1 MTTYFDQSQVH
12 STNKNLKS
20 SKNPG
25 WNVVL
30 NVTTSLTDVS
40 RIFHFSFFAKIARG
54 ELSSN
59 WLYIR
64 DDFFYTME
72 KSWRSRRTRVR
83 ARTLRLASRSN
94 DRILRPHWHDRC
106 GHRSC
111 APHESAPGGGRDTRS
126 QRARNLR
133 QTISV
138 SSTVFSTDTTERVA
152 CFSRGQSSTWMVR
165 TSPTLGPLI
174 TARAP
179 RESGSQPRRYH
190 GVVEENARKCESERA
205 SARFRHR
212 TTDATSGVRP
222 RA

>member
-1 MTTYFDQSQVH
+1 MPAPSPLPHFSE
-12 STNKNLKS
+12 
-20 SKNPG
+20 
-25 WNVVL
+25 
-30 NVTTSLTDVS
+30 TTSIKVS
-40 RIFHFSFFAKIARG
+40 VRAEWPDLVERDKRLFVRMAAVFGQFF
-54 ELSSN
+54 
-59 WLYIR
+59 YIR

-174 TARAP
+174 YHGEGTARVGVTTK
-179 RESGSQPRRYH
+179 EIPRR
-190 GVVEENARKCESERA
+190 GGGKRSE
-205 SARFRHR
+205 
-212 TTDATSGVRP
+212 V
-222 RA
+222 

>member
-1 MTTYFDQSQVH
+1 MDRV
-12 STNKNLKS
+12 
-20 SKNPG
+20 
-25 WNVVL
+25 
-30 NVTTSLTDVS
+30 SLIIRMAAV
-40 RIFHFSFFAKIARG
+40 FGQFF
-54 ELSSN
+54 
-59 WLYIR
+59 YIR
-64 DDFFYTME
+64 GDFFYTME

-83 ARTLRLASRSN
+83 ARPLRLASRSN

-165 TSPTLGPLI
+165 ISPTLGLLI

-179 RESGSQPRRYH
+179 RDSGSQPRRYH

-205 SARFRHR
+205 SARVFAIARP
-212 TTDATSGVRP
+212 TQP
-222 RA
+222 RACDLGRDDREPQTVVF

>member
-1 MTTYFDQSQVH
+1 MACHLDFIRMAAVFGQ
-12 STNKNLKS
+12 
-20 SKNPG
+20 
-25 WNVVL
+25 
-30 NVTTSLTDVS
+30 
-40 RIFHFSFFAKIARG
+40 FF
-54 ELSSN
+54 
-59 WLYIR
+59 YIR

>member
-1 MTTYFDQSQVH
+1 MAAVFGQ
-12 STNKNLKS
+12 
-20 SKNPG
+20 
-25 WNVVL
+25 
-30 NVTTSLTDVS
+30 
-40 RIFHFSFFAKIARG
+40 FF
-54 ELSSN
+54 
-59 WLYIR
+59 YIR

-205 SARFRHR
+205 SARFFSPSNDRR
-212 TTDATSGVRP
+212 DLGRATSGVTIESHRP
-222 RA
+222 SFFEFHVSTQLLHRPVIFCPSLDECVILTAV

>member
-1 MTTYFDQSQVH
+1 
-12 STNKNLKS
+12 
-20 SKNPG
+20 
-25 WNVVL
+25 
-30 NVTTSLTDVS
+30 
-40 RIFHFSFFAKIARG
+40 
-54 ELSSN
+54 
-59 WLYIR
+59 
-64 DDFFYTME
+64 ME

-212 TTDATSGVRP
+212 TTDATSRATSGVTIESHRP
-222 RA
+222 SFFEFHVSTQLLHRLVIFDPSLDECVILTAV